1 MMMHSRLKRKV
12 DDSVHPSI
20 EVIEDES
27 QSAKSTVINND
38 DMHNEKI
45 NNMRTPIY
53 KCLVCSKEFAQKSSL
68 TRHNQTHLKE
78 KPWICDFKNCG
89 KRFKLKEYLE
99 AHKRSHY
106 KSAYETITAHTT
118 LGNNNHNIQH
128 FHQQLYQQQPNQSSQ
143 QQQQQQQ
150 QEQQLLQLDAVNDLI
165 YNEFK
170 VSLLRSNVN
179 YYQERIGQYEQREQ
193 HLLESLEEVS
203 AALDRSVHML
213 KECIGAVN
221 IPLDIVLTANRFS
234 QSSW

>member
-1 MMMHSRLKRKV
+1 MMMHSKLKRKV
-12 DDSVHPSI
+12 DDSVHPT
-20 EVIEDES
+20 IEDES
-27 QSAKSTVINND
+27 QSAKSAVINNNN
-38 DMHNEKI
+38 DMQNVKI

-118 LGNNNHNIQH
+118 LGNNNHNVHH
-128 FHQQLYQQQPNQSSQ
+128 FNEQLYQQQPNQPSQ
-143 QQQQQQQ
+143 QQQQQHQ
-150 QEQQLLQLDAVNDLI
+150 QELLQHDDVNDLI

-170 VSLLRSNVN
+170 LSLLRSNVN

-193 HLLESLEEVS
+193 RLLESLEEVS
-203 AALDRSVHML
+203 VALDRSVHML